1 MDAIVMIIGLI
12 GAMVLLDVAAL
23 RSGANSREID
33 LDEHRR

>member
-12 GAMVLLDVAAL
+12 GAIVLLDVAAL
-23 RSGANSREID
+23 PSGADSRDFD

>member
-12 GAMVLLDVAAL
+12 GTIVLLDVAAL
-23 RSGANSREID
+23 RSGADSREFE